1 MVISEK
7 EINRRSSQ
15 IINYLNKNRI
25 DGFIITDPY
34 NIFYLDFYHIPTERP
49 VVYFIHSSGE
59 ITLFVPSME
68 EVEAM
73 KIKHID
79 FLKVYFEFPGEK
91 DVFQWIIKE
100 LKSTYLH
107 LKNIVIDNAEERLFQ
122 KLNTGFDNLK
132 VNDFIYQMRLIKSD
146 EEVEYLKMAAN
157 YSDFIV
163 DYGIKHCHPGKSELE
178 LLAEME
184 IATIKKMVQE
194 LNEIIYVP
202 GGPAGGL
209 IPSGERT
216 LLPHA
221 LPSSRIIQKGNTIFF
236 SCGANIKGYRTECE
250 RTCFVGEPGE
260 LWKKTFEVMKDA
272 QALGISL
279 MKPGNICSDIDKQV
293 LNFIRKM
300 GYGDYI
306 RHRTGH
312 GKGLQEHEIPWVE
325 IGDHTV
331 LQKGMVLSSEPGI
344 YEEGLSGFRHS
355 DTVLVTEKEPEVL
368 TKYSKELEDLVIEV

>member
-7 EINRRSSQ
+7 EINRRNNQ
-15 IINYLNKNRI
+15 IKDYLNKNGL

-34 NIFYLDFYHIPTERP
+34 NIFYLDFYHISTERP
-49 VVYFIHSSGE
+49 VIYFFHSSGK
-59 ITLFVPSME
+59 ITLFVPSIE
-68 EVEAM
+68 KVEAM
-73 KIKHID
+73 KMKHID
-79 FLKVYFEFPGEK
+79 ILKVYFEFPGEK
-91 DVFQWIIKE
+91 DVFQWIIQE
-100 LKSTYLH
+100 LKSIYSN

-122 KLNTGFDNLK
+122 KWNTEFDNLK
-132 VNDFIYQMRLIKSD
+132 VNDFIYQMRLIKSE

-216 LLPHA
+216 ILPHA
-221 LPSSRIIQKGNTIFF
+221 LPSSRIIQKGDTILF

-250 RTCFVGEPGE
+250 RTCFVGEPDK
-260 LWKKTFEVMKDA
+260 LRKKAFKVMKDA

-279 MKPGNICSDIDKQV
+279 MKPGNLCSDIDKQV
-293 LNFIRKM
+293 LDFIRKM

-331 LQKGMVLSSEPGI
+331 LQKGMILSSEPGI
-344 YEEGLSGFRHS
+344 YIEGLSGFRHS

-368 TKYSKELEDLVIEV
+368 TKYSKELENLVIEV

>member
-34 NIFYLDFYHIPTERP
+34 NIFYLDFYHISTERP

-79 FLKVYFEFPGEK
+79 ILKVYFEFPGEK

-100 LKSTYLH
+100 LKSTYPH

-122 KLNTGFDNLK
+122 KLNTRFDNLK

-236 SCGANIKGYRTECE
+236 SCGANVKGYRTECE

-260 LWKKTFEVMKDA
+260 LWKKTFEVM
-272 QALGISL
+272 
-279 MKPGNICSDIDKQV
+279 
-293 LNFIRKM
+293 M

-368 TKYSKELEDLVIEV
+368 TKYSKELENLVIEV